1 MNNTKLDLTEK
12 TGKVKE
18 HYPFSI
24 IKSLALTVLWLGIWG
39 LHQIMIPKGQR
50 GLLVYIG
57 LIAFSIG
64 VLIWLCEKGLIK
76 L

>member
-1 MNNTKLDLTEK
+1 MKNIK
-12 TGKVKE
+12 GKRVKE

-24 IKSLALTVLWLGIWG
+24 IKTLALTILWLGIWG
-39 LHQIMIPKGQR
+39 IHQIVIPKGKR
-50 GLLVYIG
+50 GVVVYMG

-64 VLIWLCEKGLIK
+64 ILVWLCEKELVR